1 MSFAFEA
8 PTSLD
13 EALQLKAEHG
23 DQAVILAGGQSLLIL
38 IRQGLVSPEVVI
50 TLDRIS
56 DLATIEQRDGA
67 LVLGAMAR
75 YAKVAADLDVARLCP
90 TMARAADSLGSIHI
104 RNRGTIGGAL
114 CHADPAGDVPVVA
127 LALAAELV
135 VAKQGSTR
143 RVPVDDLFKGLFQTC
158 LEDDEIAV
166 QLVVPPQPDAVSYG
180 YRRYSHRKGE
190 YPMCVSAV
198 RLEWGE
204 DGTCRDARVA
214 VGGAGSRPVRLKELE
229 RSLAGTTADPEILRA
244 GLERVQDQLKPL
256 EDVRGGAAWKR
267 RVVTRVLRD
276 SLNDAVAGGLT

>member
-1 MSFAFEA
+1 MSFVFEA
-8 PTSLD
+8 PSTLD
-13 EALQLKAEHG
+13 EALQLKTMHG

-67 LVLGAMAR
+67 LALGAMAR

-90 TMARAADSLGSIHI
+90 PMSRAAGSVGSIHI

-127 LALAAELV
+127 LALAADLV
-135 VAKQGSTR
+135 LAKHGSTR
-143 RVPVDDLFKGLFQTC
+143 RVPVDDLFTGLFETC

-166 QLVVPPQPDAVSYG
+166 QVIVPAQPEAVSFG
-180 YRRYSHRKGE
+180 YRRYSHREGE
-190 YPMCVSAV
+190 YPMCVTAV
-198 RLEWGE
+198 RLEWGQ

-229 RSLAGTTADPEILRA
+229 RSLVGTTAGPEILRV
-244 GLERVQDQLKPL
+244 GLERIQDLVKPL
-256 EDVRGGAAWKR
+256 EDVRGGVAWKR
-267 RVVTRVLRD
+267 RVVTKVLRE
-276 SLNDAVAGGLT
+276 SIQDAVVGGST